1 MRNLRE
7 GPSHAHGR
15 NHRPAFYRFPPHDPI
30 INYPYLTWLRM
41 STSLPFPS
49 SPHCAPRTTS
59 MPYEEEEAFFG
70 AVKGAAAGAPFPLI
84 PRLASMTP
92 TLEEISLKIPM
103 TVSDPPSHLVG
114 FADRSEDARTAAPP
128 AVPAPRAR
136 ATVRVPC
143 WAILLNILRW
153 LGLFAR
159 RANGPCGRCF
169 LRGGVKG

>member
-1 MRNLRE
+1 
-7 GPSHAHGR
+7 
-15 NHRPAFYRFPPHDPI
+15 
-30 INYPYLTWLRM
+30 
-41 STSLPFPS
+41 
-49 SPHCAPRTTS
+49 

-92 TLEEISLKIPM
+92 TLEEISLSIPM

-143 WAILLNILRW
+143 WAILLGF
-153 LGLFAR
+153 LGLGAGSWR
-159 RANGPCGRCF
+159 LGRCAWV
-169 LRGGVKG
+169 LGSVESVWE